1 MKAIV
6 AFGLTVV
13 LLAGPASGFAAVGSE
28 QAREANAGN
37 ETRATDAQTTTPTS
51 PTMSAPNVPSHDGNS
66 QLGSTGRSQAQT
78 SPGVTVGPG
87 STNHDDNRALGYGK
101 GAGENSSVGKGR

>member
-1 MKAIV
+1 MKSVQALSLTIV
-6 AFGLTVV
+6 LV
-13 LLAGPASGFAAVGSE
+13 AGPASGFAAVGSE
-28 QAREANAGN
+28 QARGANAAIG
-37 ETRATDAQTTTPTS
+37 TQATDAQTTTAKS

-66 QLGSTGRSQAQT
+66 QLGSTGTSQAQT
-78 SPGVTVGPG
+78 SPGATVGPG

>member
-1 MKAIV
+1 MKSVQALSLTIV
-6 AFGLTVV
+6 LV
-13 LLAGPASGFAAVGSE
+13 AGPASGFAAVGSE
-28 QAREANAGN
+28 QAREANAAN
-37 ETRATDAQTTTPTS
+37 ETRATEQTTTRNS

-66 QLGSTGRSQAQT
+66 QLGSTGTSQAQT

>member
-37 ETRATDAQTTTPTS
+37 ETGATDAQTTTAKS

-66 QLGSTGRSQAQT
+66 QLGSTASHTQT
-78 SPGVTVGPG
+78 PGVTVGPG